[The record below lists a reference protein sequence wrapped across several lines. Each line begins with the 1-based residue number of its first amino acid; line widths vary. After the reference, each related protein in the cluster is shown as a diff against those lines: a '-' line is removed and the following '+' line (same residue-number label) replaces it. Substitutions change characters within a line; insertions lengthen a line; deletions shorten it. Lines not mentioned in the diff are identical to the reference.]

1 MSIPGKKVA
10 VIDIGSHSILLLAGE
25 SKPDGN
31 IVVLDQQFRTA
42 KLAEGM
48 DHQNLIS
55 EAAMDRIME
64 ILDDLD
70 QRIKNSDIQEV
81 YPIGTAGLR
90 NASNTAELKKQIKE
104 SFNWDLKIIT
114 DREEA
119 ELNFIGAIA
128 DYNDEQKQFLV
139 MDVGGGSTEF
149 ALGFQTNLQFSQSI
163 DIGAVGLAKKMK
175 FQEILCSSDRLGIM
189 NLIMLEIQRI
199 KWLENIYADC
209 QVIGTGGTLSTLAAI
224 KSKMEKYD
232 SEMIGKTSFSRDEMW
247 NLYYFLNEKTLAERK
262 KITGLD
268 EGREHVIIYGI
279 LVFLTF
285 MQMKQ
290 IDIIRVSD
298 KGLRFGY
305 MKSIFAGA
313 LN

>member
-25 SKPDGN
+25 SKPDGK
-31 IVVLDQQFRTA
+31 IGVLDQQFRTA

-48 DHQNLIS
+48 DHQNCIS
-55 EAAMDRIME
+55 EAAMDRIMR
-64 ILDDLD
+64 ILRDMNKS
-70 QRIKNSDIQEV
+70 IGEFDIQEV

-90 NASNTAELKKQIKE
+90 KASNTAELKKRIKD

-119 ELNFIGAIA
+119 ELNFIGAIT

-149 ALGFQTNLQFSQSI
+149 ALGFQTNLQLSESI
-163 DIGAVGLAKKMK
+163 DIGAVVLAKKMK

-189 NLIMLEIQRI
+189 NLIMLEIQKI
-199 KWLENIYADC
+199 KWLENINADC
-209 QVIGTGGTLSTLAAI
+209 QVIGTGGTITTLAAI
-224 KSKMEKYD
+224 KSKMANYD
-232 SEMIGKTSFSRDEMW
+232 PELIGKTSFGRDEIW
-247 NLYYFLNEKTLAERK
+247 ELYYNLNEQTLAERK

-268 EGREHVIIYGI
+268 EGREHVIIYGMLI
-279 LVFLTF
+279 FLTF

-305 MKSIFAGA
+305 MKSIFTGA